1 LAGLTTYRIEHHLFP
16 SMPQPSLRH
25 AQAPV
30 RAFCAQR
37 GIPYSQTGLL
47 ASYAQVLR
55 HLHTA
60 GRTAGPEPAAGTA
73 AADPDAAPDSGHA
86 EDSLRPGPQAG
97 AYW

>member
-1 LAGLTTYRIEHHLFP
+1 
-16 SMPQPSLRH
+16 MPRPSLRH

-37 GIPYSQTGLL
+37 GIPYSQTSVL

-55 HLHTA
+55 HLHTT
-60 GRTAGPEPAAGTA
+60 GQTAGPKPAADTA
-73 AADPDAAPDSGHA
+73 AAGPDAAPGPGHA
-86 EDSLRPGPQAG
+86 EDSLPPVPQAG